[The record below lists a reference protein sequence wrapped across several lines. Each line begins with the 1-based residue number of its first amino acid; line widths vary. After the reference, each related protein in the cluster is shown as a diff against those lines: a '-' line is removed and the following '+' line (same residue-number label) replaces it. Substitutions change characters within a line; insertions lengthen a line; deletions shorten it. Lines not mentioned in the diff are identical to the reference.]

1 MQNSLN
7 GQFDQNNPQA
17 WAQQMEMMQQNQQQ
31 NGAQDDAWSNSS
43 GGRHNPVVPM
53 SLNVDDWFN
62 FFGING
68 EADMSHLF
76 QHGPS

>member
-1 MQNSLN
+1 
-7 GQFDQNNPQA
+7 
-17 WAQQMEMMQQNQQQ
+17 MMQQTQQQ
-31 NGAQDDAWSNSS
+31 QGAQDDTWSNSS

-76 QHGPS
+76 QHG